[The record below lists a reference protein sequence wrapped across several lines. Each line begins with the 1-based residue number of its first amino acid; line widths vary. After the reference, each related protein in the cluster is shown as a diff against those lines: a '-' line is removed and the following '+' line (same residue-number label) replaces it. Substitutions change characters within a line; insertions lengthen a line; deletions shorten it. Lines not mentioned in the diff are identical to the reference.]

1 MLYHVLALCKY
12 LLNLRE
18 VVLLDL
24 FKHHIDPSSDLL
36 QLLKLLSVKSL
47 SFQIL
52 VYLDSQFLPDV
63 KGFLLDPI
71 LQFTHEI

>member
-1 MLYHVLALCKY
+1 MLYHVLALCEY

-24 FKHHIDPSSDLL
+24 FKHDIDSSSDLL

-52 VYLDSQFLPDV
+52 VYLDSPFYSSLM
-63 KGFLLDPI
+63 KSNLL
-71 LQFTHEI
+71 L